1 MKTQVLNIQSIP
13 DNDSLK
19 VWMLIGD
26 KQHQFTFSRRVDQI
40 ANRQLQVISYESDFG
55 ETFKFNQHIVGEVMN
70 LVRQFYK
77 GDTIELPQEVG
88 DLGTPEQALALQK
101 PFKQK
106 VLNNFSTHS
115 SSTDPESIL
124 TDKGLNV
131 YDSKRQEKHLQ
142 FVESFYRRI
151 RGHITGTSEH
161 RSVIRSSTEPRRLM
175 PTGYLSPLP
184 AASTVSSEQQ
194 NNFRPSNCG
203 LAINLASDWDKKQ
216 LPIELKIR
224 FSVFLPKLDLSKA
237 ADRSLRPMWQRFD
250 VSANISST
258 IKDLLDNSPKLAEV
272 NQDITEQ
279 LKNITEAHQAD
290 SLAWLLGL
298 NPTIDDL
305 TEPEV
310 AFAQAENY
318 KALQAEL
325 RQRIANKKRKNKN
338 DNTTAD
344 GEIKLGQVAPVNFKV
359 TVEVQKRN
367 LGGQTRLR
375 LFLRN
380 KSDQIDVF
388 GDPRDTGLFGACL
401 EVKLPKEIWQP
412 IELSRFQIS
421 YQVDSTVP
429 AQGINCTPQSE
440 DINGVVRIW
449 TEFLPIYWQKRLYT
463 AGIQAPFKNL
473 AQAKVDA
480 DLQVL
485 QSILLQ
491 MQKYRDNWQ
500 ALINQKHPQTGGT
513 QHSSDA
519 QKDLDNFQQEI
530 QRFELGIQVLSNP
543 KYAQLRRAFN
553 LMNQTFA
560 EIDDKRKQ
568 RNKSPY
574 ENWRPFQIVYIVSN
588 LAALA
593 ARQWTG
599 DFASNA
605 LAQVDHAAV
614 VHFPTGGGKSEA
626 VMGIILTQAFFDR
639 LRGRNWGVVA
649 WLRYPLRL
657 LTYQQLQRFLD
668 TLVVAD
674 EIRKTQPDLAKTP
687 EFTVGYYG
695 GRDNSPNSLK
705 SVPSEA
711 EKYIGQAKSKM
722 QAAGVQPPK
731 YLTLADVGYYVPSSI
746 QQYRMVMRCPYCGS
760 ENVHTFID
768 SQTKELRHRCGPLNE
783 PLPQGDCGREIPL
796 YIVDEDIYSRLP
808 TLLVGTLD
816 KIANI
821 TFRPAS
827 RTLFGAA
834 SHICSVHGFAAN
846 YTCHKQ
852 GSVGGCTRRDLKLI
866 STPPVDPGIPIIF
879 QDELHLLREELGTFD
894 GHYEALIDAIH
905 QERGANRPKIL
916 AATATIEGAEQ
927 QIRHLY
933 WRELSQFPVRG
944 PAQGRSFYAN
954 EHSRYVTRGF
964 VGLRPTA
971 ANALD
976 ASMAL
981 ILSLRT
987 ELEIIRNEPTKY
999 KVEYGLGSLTDDE
1012 FLQLVDEHNLCCT
1025 YVNSKND
1032 GSDIRR
1038 SINEQVKAVL
1048 REQFGEDKANA
1059 MLPEAITLSGDDG
1072 IDVVKEVL
1080 KQMETPQ
1087 RNLKQDDPERL
1098 SDVVATSLISHGVDI
1113 DRLNLMLFYG
1123 WPNTTAEYIQA
1134 SSRAGRT
1141 FPGLVFILFRPQ
1153 RARERAI
1160 FDYFVKAHEYLDQM
1174 VEAVPIDRFAHNAL
1188 YRTAFGLL
1196 LGRLLHIDGPAT
1208 RPGNQEI
1215 DLAELDKIDKL
1226 RELIHGIG
1234 QGRSAINITA
1244 VINKINAT
1252 LNPDSLPEGEVFQTP
1267 LSLVKNAFLSQIERI
1282 VQNPNESNQ
1291 VTKALAKTDIADD
1304 FRLLLSLRD
1313 VDAGIEIT
1321 GY

>member
-1 MKTQVLNIQSIP
+1 MKTQVLKIQP
-13 DNDSLK
+13 NTDTNLLK
-19 VWMLIGD
+19 VCISIAD
-26 KQHQFTFSRRVDQI
+26 KQHHFTFSRQFNQI
-40 ANRQLQVISYESDFG
+40 ANHQLQIINYDKNFG
-55 ETFKFNQHIVGEVMN
+55 DTFKYNQHIIDEVIS
-70 LVRQFYK
+70 LVRKFFK
-77 GDTIELPQEVG
+77 GDDLTLPQEIG
-88 DLGTPEQALALQK
+88 DFGTPEEALALQK
-101 PFKQK
+101 PFNQS
-106 VLNNFSTHS
+106 ST
-115 SSTDPESIL
+115 TDPESIL

-131 YDSKRQEKHLQ
+131 FDSQRQEQHRQ

-151 RGHITGTSEH
+151 RGHITGTSDH
-161 RSVIRSSTEPRRLM
+161 RSVVTGSTEPRRLM

-194 NNFRPSNCG
+194 NTFRPSNCG
-203 LAINLASDWDKKQ
+203 LVINLAADWNQKQ
-216 LPIELKIR
+216 LPVDLSIR
-224 FSVFLPKLDLSKA
+224 FSVFLPKIDLSKA
-237 ADRSLRPMWQRFD
+237 VDRSLRPMWQRFD
-250 VSANISST
+250 ISANISST
-258 IKDLLDNSPKLAEV
+258 IQDLLDSSLTLAKL

-305 TEPEV
+305 TGPEV

-318 KALQAEL
+318 KALQAQL
-325 RQRIANKKRKNKN
+325 RQRIANKKRNNKN

-359 TVEVQKRN
+359 QVEVQRRS

-380 KSDQIDVF
+380 KSEQIDGF
-388 GDPRDTGLFGACL
+388 GDPRDAGLFGACL
-401 EVKLPKEIWQP
+401 AVKLPKEIWQP

-429 AQGINCTPQSE
+429 AQGINCTPQFE

-449 TEFLPIYWQKRLYT
+449 TEFFPIYWQKRLYT

-473 AQAKVDA
+473 AKADGDA

-491 MQKYRDNWQ
+491 MQEYRNNWQ
-500 ALINQKHPQTGGT
+500 ALINQKHPQTGGN
-513 QHSSDA
+513 QHSANA

-568 RNKSPY
+568 RHKSPY

-605 LAQVDHAAV
+605 LAQVNHAAV

-639 LRGRNWGVVA
+639 LRGRDWGVVA

-711 EKYIGQAKSKM
+711 EKYIGQARKQM
-722 QAAGVQPPK
+722 RAAGVQPPR

-746 QQYRMVMRCPYCGS
+746 QQYRMVMRCPYCGL

-768 SQTKELRHRCGPLNE
+768 PQTKELRHRCGPLNE
-783 PLPQGDCGREIPL
+783 PLPQGACGREIPL

-852 GSVGGCTRRDLKLI
+852 GSVGGCTRRDLKVI
-866 STPPVDPGIPIIF
+866 STPPVDPGIPLIF

-927 QIRHLY
+927 QIKHLY

-976 ASMAL
+976 ATMAL
-981 ILSLRT
+981 ILALRT
-987 ELEIIRNEPTKY
+987 ELEIIRNNPTNY
-999 KVEYGLGSLTDDE
+999 KVEYGLSSLTDDQ
-1012 FLQLVDEHNLCCT
+1012 FLQLVDEHDLCCT

-1038 SINEQVKAVL
+1038 SINEQVKTVL

-1080 KQMETPQ
+1080 KRMETPQ
-1087 RNLKQDDPERL
+1087 RNLKPDDPERL

-1123 WPNTTAEYIQA
+1123 WPSTTAEYIQA

-1141 FPGLVFILFRPQ
+1141 VPGLVFILFRPQ

-1196 LGRLLHIDGPAT
+1196 LGRLLHIDGPMM

-1234 QGRSAINITA
+1234 TGRSPVSLSA
-1244 VINKINAT
+1244 VIHKISTT
-1252 LNPDSLPEGEVFQTP
+1252 LNPTGLAEGEVFQRP
-1267 LSLVKNAFLSQIERI
+1267 LNLVENAFISQIERI
-1282 VQNPNESNQ
+1282 VQDPNESNQ
-1291 VTKALAKTDIADD
+1291 VTSALTKNDIPDD

-1313 VDAGIEIT
+1313 VDAGIRIT

>member
-1 MKTQVLNIQSIP
+1 MKPEDIL
-13 DNDSLK
+13 
-19 VWMLIGD
+19 
-26 KQHQFTFSRRVDQI
+26 
-40 ANRQLQVISYESDFG
+40 SD
-55 ETFKFNQHIVGEVMN
+55 E
-70 LVRQFYK
+70 
-77 GDTIELPQEVG
+77 
-88 DLGTPEQALALQK
+88 
-101 PFKQK
+101 
-106 VLNNFSTHS
+106 
-115 SSTDPESIL
+115 
-124 TDKGLNV
+124 GLNV
-131 YDSKRQEKHLQ
+131 SDSQRQKQHRQ
-142 FVESFYRRI
+142 FVESFYKRI
-151 RGHITGTSEH
+151 RGHITGTSDY
-161 RSVIRSSTEPRRLM
+161 RSLVTGSTEPRRLM

-184 AASTVSSEQQ
+184 AASTVSNEQQ
-194 NNFRPSNCG
+194 NTFRPSNCG
-203 LAINLASDWDKKQ
+203 LVINLAADWNQKQ
-216 LPIELKIR
+216 LLVNLSIR
-224 FSVFLPKLDLSKA
+224 FSIFLPKIDLSKA
-237 ADRSLRPMWQRFD
+237 ADRSLRPIWQRFD
-250 VSANISST
+250 ISANISST
-258 IKDLLDNSPKLAEV
+258 IQDLLIDNSPTLSKL
-272 NQDITEQ
+272 NQ
-279 LKNITEAHQAD
+279 NITEKLNNITEEHQAD
-290 SLAWLLGL
+290 NSAWLLGL
-298 NPTIDDL
+298 KQTIDDL
-305 TEPEV
+305 TGPEV
-310 AFAQAENY
+310 TFAQEKNY
-318 KALQAEL
+318 QELQREL
-325 RQRIANKKRKNKN
+325 RKRIANKKKKNKN
-338 DNTTAD
+338 NNTSTDND
-344 GEIKLGQVAPVNFKV
+344 IQLGQVATVNFKV
-359 TVEVQKRN
+359 TVEAQKRT

-380 KSDQIDVF
+380 KSEKIDGF

-401 EVKLPKEIWQP
+401 EAKLPKEIWQS

-429 AQGINCTPQSE
+429 AQGINCTPQFE
-440 DINGVVRIW
+440 VLNGIVRIW
-449 TEFLPIYWQKRLYT
+449 TEFLPIHWQKRIYT
-463 AGIQAPFKNL
+463 AGIQAPFNNL
-473 AQAKVDA
+473 AKVDGDA
-480 DLQVL
+480 DLLVL

-491 MQKYRDNWQ
+491 MQEYHNNWQ

-513 QHSSDA
+513 QHSADA

-593 ARQWTG
+593 ERQWTG

-626 VMGIILTQAFFDR
+626 VMGVILTQAFFDR
-639 LRGRNWGVVA
+639 LRGRNWGIVS

-687 EFTVGYYG
+687 QFTVGYYG

-711 EKYIGQAKSKM
+711 EKFIGQAKSKM
-722 QAAGVQPPK
+722 QAAGVKPPR

-746 QQYRMVMRCPYCGS
+746 QQYRMVMRCPYCGL
-760 ENVHTFID
+760 ENVHTFVD
-768 SQTKELRHRCGPLNE
+768 LQTKELRHRCGLLNE
-783 PLPQGDCGREIPL
+783 PLPQGACGREIPL
-796 YIVDEDIYSRLP
+796 YIVDEDIYSQLP

-834 SHICSVHGFAAN
+834 SHICSVHGFVAN

-852 GSVGGCTRRDLKLI
+852 NSVGGCTRRDLKVI
-866 STPPVDPGIPIIF
+866 PTPPVDPGIPLIF

-954 EHSRYVTRGF
+954 EHSHYITRGF
-964 VGLRPTA
+964 IGLRPTA

-981 ILSLRT
+981 ILALRT
-987 ELEIIRNEPTKY
+987 ELEIIRNNPTNF
-999 KVEYGLGSLTDDE
+999 KVEYGLSSLTDDK
-1012 FLQLVDEHNLCCT
+1012 FLQLVDEHDLCCT

-1038 SINEQVKAVL
+1038 SINEQVKAEL
-1048 REQFGEDKANA
+1048 RERFGEDKANT

-1080 KQMETPQ
+1080 KRMETSQ
-1087 RNLKQDDPERL
+1087 ISLKSDDPKRL

-1141 FPGLVFILFRPQ
+1141 VPGLVFILFRPQ

-1196 LGRLLHIDGPAT
+1196 LGRLLHIDGPAA
-1208 RPGNQEI
+1208 RPGDQEI
-1215 DLAELDKIDKL
+1215 DVAELDKLDKL
-1226 RELIHGIG
+1226 RELINGIG
-1234 QGRSAINITA
+1234 TARSAISITS
-1244 VINKINAT
+1244 VISKIPTT
-1252 LNPDSLPEGEVFQTP
+1252 LNPSSLPEGEVFQTP
-1267 LSLVKNAFLSQIERI
+1267 LEKVENAFISQIERI
-1282 VQNPNESNQ
+1282 VQDPNESNQ
-1291 VTKALAKTDIADD
+1291 VTSALTKNDIPND

-1313 VDAGIEIT
+1313 VDAGIRIT

>member
-1 MKTQVLNIQSIP
+1 MKTQVLKIQPNTDTNFLNVCMS
-13 DNDSLK
+13 
-19 VWMLIGD
+19 IGD
-26 KQHQFTFSRRVDQI
+26 EQHQFTFSRQFDQI
-40 ANRQLQVISYESDFG
+40 ANRQLQIINYDNNFG
-55 ETFKFNQHIVGEVMN
+55 DTFKYNQHIIGEVMS
-70 LVRQFYK
+70 LVRKFFK
-77 GDTIELPQEVG
+77 GDDLTLPQDIG
-88 DLGTPEQALALQK
+88 DFGTPEEALALQK
-101 PFKQK
+101 PFNQS
-106 VLNNFSTHS
+106 ST
-115 SSTDPESIL
+115 TDPESIL

-131 YDSKRQEKHLQ
+131 FDSQRQEEHRQ

-151 RGHITGTSEH
+151 RGHITGTSDH
-161 RSVIRSSTEPRRLM
+161 RSVVTGSTEPRRLM

-194 NNFRPSNCG
+194 NTFRPSNCG
-203 LAINLASDWDKKQ
+203 LVINLAADWNQKQ
-216 LPIELKIR
+216 LPVDLSIR
-224 FSVFLPKLDLSKA
+224 FSVFLPKIDLSKA
-237 ADRSLRPMWQRFD
+237 VDRSLRPMWQRFD
-250 VSANISST
+250 ISANISST
-258 IKDLLDNSPKLAEV
+258 IQDLLDNSPTLAKL

-305 TEPEV
+305 TGPEV

-318 KALQAEL
+318 KALQAQL
-325 RQRIANKKRKNKN
+325 RQRIANKKRNNKN

-359 TVEVQKRN
+359 QVEAQRRS

-380 KSDQIDVF
+380 KSEQIDGF
-388 GDPRDTGLFGACL
+388 GDPRDTGLFGASL
-401 EVKLPKEIWQP
+401 AVKLPKEIWQP

-429 AQGINCTPQSE
+429 AQGINCTPQFE
-440 DINGVVRIW
+440 EINGVVRIW

-473 AQAKVDA
+473 AKADGDA

-491 MQKYRDNWQ
+491 MQEYRDNWQ

-513 QHSSDA
+513 QHSTDA

-568 RNKSPY
+568 RHKSPY

-639 LRGRNWGVVA
+639 LRGRDWGVVA

-711 EKYIGQAKSKM
+711 EKYIGQARKQM
-722 QAAGVQPPK
+722 QAAGVQPPR

-746 QQYRMVMRCPYCGS
+746 QQYRMVMRCPYCGL

-768 SQTKELRHRCGPLNE
+768 PQTKELRHRCGPLNE
-783 PLPQGDCGREIPL
+783 PLPQGACGREIPL

-852 GSVGGCTRRDLKLI
+852 GSVGGCTRKNLKPI
-866 STPPVDPGIPIIF
+866 STPPVDPGIPLIF

-976 ASMAL
+976 ATMAL
-981 ILSLRT
+981 ILALRT
-987 ELEIIRNEPTKY
+987 ELEIIRNNPTNY
-999 KVEYGLGSLTDDE
+999 KVEYGLSSLTDDQ
-1012 FLQLVDEHNLCCT
+1012 FLRLVDEHDLCCT

-1087 RNLKQDDPERL
+1087 RNLKPDDPERL

-1123 WPNTTAEYIQA
+1123 WPSTTAEYIQA

-1141 FPGLVFILFRPQ
+1141 VPGLVFILFRPQ

-1196 LGRLLHIDGPAT
+1196 LGRLLHIDGPT
-1208 RPGNQEI
+1208 MRPGNQEI

-1234 QGRSAINITA
+1234 TGRSPVSLSA
-1244 VINKINAT
+1244 VIHKISTT
-1252 LNPDSLPEGEVFQTP
+1252 LNPTGLAEGEVFQRP
-1267 LSLVKNAFLSQIERI
+1267 LNLVENAFISQIERI
-1282 VQNPNESNQ
+1282 VQDPNESNQ
-1291 VTKALAKTDIADD
+1291 VTSALTKNDIPDD

-1313 VDAGIEIT
+1313 VDAGIRIT

>member
-1 MKTQVLNIQSIP
+1 MKTQVLKIQP
-13 DNDSLK
+13 NTDTNFLK
-19 VWMLIGD
+19 VCMSIGD
-26 KQHQFTFSRRVDQI
+26 EQHQFTFSRQFDQI
-40 ANRQLQVISYESDFG
+40 ANRQLQIINYDNNFG
-55 ETFKFNQHIVGEVMN
+55 DTFKYNQHIIGEVMS
-70 LVRQFYK
+70 LVRKFFK
-77 GDTIELPQEVG
+77 GDELTLPQEIG
-88 DLGTPEQALALQK
+88 DFGTPEEALALQK
-101 PFKQK
+101 PFNQS
-106 VLNNFSTHS
+106 ST
-115 SSTDPESIL
+115 TDPESIL

-131 YDSKRQEKHLQ
+131 FDSQRQEQHRQ

-151 RGHITGTSEH
+151 RGHITGTSDH
-161 RSVIRSSTEPRRLM
+161 RSVVTGSTEPRRLM

-194 NNFRPSNCG
+194 NTFRPSNCG
-203 LAINLASDWDKKQ
+203 LVINLAADWNQKQ
-216 LPIELKIR
+216 LPVDLSIR
-224 FSVFLPKLDLSKA
+224 FSVFLPKIDLSKTV
-237 ADRSLRPMWQRFD
+237 DRSLRPMWQRFD
-250 VSANISST
+250 ISANISST
-258 IKDLLDNSPKLAEV
+258 IQDLLDSSLTLAKL

-305 TEPEV
+305 TGPEV

-318 KALQAEL
+318 KALQAQL
-325 RQRIANKKRKNKN
+325 RQRIANKKRNNKN

-359 TVEVQKRN
+359 QVEAQRRS

-380 KSDQIDVF
+380 KSEQIDGF
-388 GDPRDTGLFGACL
+388 GDPRDTGLFGASL
-401 EVKLPKEIWQP
+401 AVKLPKEIWQP

-429 AQGINCTPQSE
+429 AQGINCTPQFE
-440 DINGVVRIW
+440 EINGVVRIW

-473 AQAKVDA
+473 AKADGDA

-491 MQKYRDNWQ
+491 MQEYRDNWQ

-513 QHSSDA
+513 QHSTDA

-568 RNKSPY
+568 RHKSPY

-639 LRGRNWGVVA
+639 LRGRDWGVVA

-705 SVPSEA
+705 SVPDEV
-711 EKYIGQAKSKM
+711 EKYKGQARKQM

-746 QQYRMVMRCPYCGS
+746 QQYRMVMRCPYCGL

-768 SQTKELRHRCGPLNE
+768 PQTKELRHRCGPLNE
-783 PLPQGDCGREIPL
+783 PLPQGACGREIPL

-852 GSVGGCTRRDLKLI
+852 GSVGGCTRKNLKLI
-866 STPPVDPGIPIIF
+866 STPPVDPGIPLIF

-964 VGLRPTA
+964 IGLRPTA

-976 ASMAL
+976 ASMSL
-981 ILSLRT
+981 ILALRT
-987 ELEIIRNEPTKY
+987 ELEIIRNNPTNY
-999 KVEYGLGSLTDDE
+999 KVEYGLSSLTDDQ
-1012 FLQLVDEHNLCCT
+1012 FLQLVDEHDLCCT

-1080 KQMETPQ
+1080 KRMETPQ
-1087 RNLKQDDPERL
+1087 RNLKPDDPERL

-1123 WPNTTAEYIQA
+1123 WTSTTAEYIQA

-1141 FPGLVFILFRPQ
+1141 VPGLVFILFRPQ

-1196 LGRLLHIDGPAT
+1196 LGRLLHIDGPMT

-1226 RELIHGIG
+1226 RDLIHGIG
-1234 QGRSAINITA
+1234 TGRSPVSLSA
-1244 VINKINAT
+1244 VIHKISTT
-1252 LNPDSLPEGEVFQTP
+1252 LNPSGLAEGEVFQRP
-1267 LSLVKNAFLSQIERI
+1267 LNLVENAFLSQIERI
-1282 VQNPNESNQ
+1282 VQDPNESNQ
-1291 VTKALAKTDIADD
+1291 VTSALTKNDIPDD

-1313 VDAGIEIT
+1313 VDAGIRIT

>member
-1 MKTQVLNIQSIP
+1 MKTQVLKIEPNT
-13 DNDSLK
+13 DTNFLK
-19 VWMLIGD
+19 VCMSIGD
-26 KQHQFTFSRRVDQI
+26 KQQQFTFSRQFDQI
-40 ANRQLQVISYESDFG
+40 ANRQLQIINYDKNFG
-55 ETFKFNQHIVGEVMN
+55 ETFKYNQHIIGEVMS
-70 LVRQFYK
+70 LVRKFFK
-77 GDTIELPQEVG
+77 GDNLALPQEIG
-88 DLGTPEQALALQK
+88 DFGTPEEALALQK
-101 PFKQK
+101 PFNQ
-106 VLNNFSTHS
+106 S
-115 SSTDPESIL
+115 SKTDPESIL

-131 YDSKRQEKHLQ
+131 FDSQRQEQHRQ

-151 RGHITGTSEH
+151 RGHITGTSDH
-161 RSVIRSSTEPRRLM
+161 RSVVTGSTEPRRLM

-194 NNFRPSNCG
+194 NTFRPSNCG
-203 LAINLASDWDKKQ
+203 LVINLAADWNQKQ
-216 LPIELKIR
+216 LPVDLSIR
-224 FSVFLPKLDLSKA
+224 FSVFLPKIDLSKA
-237 ADRSLRPMWQRFD
+237 VDRSLRPMWQRFD
-250 VSANISST
+250 ISANISST
-258 IKDLLDNSPKLAEV
+258 IQDLLDSSLTLAKL

-305 TEPEV
+305 TGPEV

-318 KALQAEL
+318 KALQAQL
-325 RQRIANKKRKNKN
+325 RQRIANKKRNNKN

-359 TVEVQKRN
+359 QVEAQRRS

-380 KSDQIDVF
+380 KSKQIDGF
-388 GDPRDTGLFGACL
+388 GDPRDAGLFGACL
-401 EVKLPKEIWQP
+401 AVKLPKEIWQP

-429 AQGINCTPQSE
+429 AQGINCTPQFE

-449 TEFLPIYWQKRLYT
+449 TEFFPIYWQKRLYT

-473 AQAKVDA
+473 AKADGDA

-491 MQKYRDNWQ
+491 MQEYRNNWQ
-500 ALINQKHPQTGGT
+500 ALINQKHPQTGGN
-513 QHSSDA
+513 QHSADA

-530 QRFELGIQVLSNP
+530 QRFELGIQALSNP

-639 LRGRNWGVVA
+639 LRGRDWGVVA

-711 EKYIGQAKSKM
+711 EKYIGQARKQM
-722 QAAGVQPPK
+722 QAAGVQPPR

-746 QQYRMVMRCPYCGS
+746 QQYRMVMRCPYCGL

-768 SQTKELRHRCGPLNE
+768 PQTKELRHRCGSLNE
-783 PLPQGDCGREIPL
+783 PLPQGACGREIPL

-852 GSVGGCTRRDLKLI
+852 GSVGGCTRKNLKPI
-866 STPPVDPGIPIIF
+866 STPPVDPGIPLIF

-981 ILSLRT
+981 ILALRT

-999 KVEYGLGSLTDDE
+999 KVEYGLSSLTDDE
-1012 FLQLVDEHNLCCT
+1012 FLQLVDEHDLCCT

-1087 RNLKQDDPERL
+1087 RNLKPDDPERL

-1123 WPNTTAEYIQA
+1123 WPSTTAEYIQA

-1141 FPGLVFILFRPQ
+1141 VPSLVFILFRPQ

-1196 LGRLLHIDGPAT
+1196 LGRLLHIDGPMM

-1234 QGRSAINITA
+1234 TGRSPVSLSA
-1244 VINKINAT
+1244 VIHKISTT
-1252 LNPDSLPEGEVFQTP
+1252 LNPTALAEGEVFQRP
-1267 LSLVKNAFLSQIERI
+1267 LNLVENAFRSQIERI
-1282 VQNPNESNQ
+1282 VQDPNESNH
-1291 VTKALAKTDIADD
+1291 VTSALTKNDIPDD

-1313 VDAGIEIT
+1313 VDAGIRIT

>member
-1 MKTQVLNIQSIP
+1 MKTQVLKIQP
-13 DNDSLK
+13 NTDTNLLK
-19 VWMLIGD
+19 VCISIAD
-26 KQHQFTFSRRVDQI
+26 KQHHFTFSRQFNQI
-40 ANRQLQVISYESDFG
+40 ANHQLQIINYDKNFG
-55 ETFKFNQHIVGEVMN
+55 DTFKYNQHIIDEVIS
-70 LVRQFYK
+70 LVRKFFK
-77 GDTIELPQEVG
+77 GDDLTLPQEIG
-88 DLGTPEQALALQK
+88 DFGTPEEALALQK
-101 PFKQK
+101 PFNQS
-106 VLNNFSTHS
+106 ST
-115 SSTDPESIL
+115 TDPESIL

-131 YDSKRQEKHLQ
+131 FDSQRQEQHRQ

-151 RGHITGTSEH
+151 RGHITGTSDH
-161 RSVIRSSTEPRRLM
+161 RSVVTGSTQPRRLM

-194 NNFRPSNCG
+194 NTFRPSNCG
-203 LAINLASDWDKKQ
+203 LVINLAADWNQKQ
-216 LPIELKIR
+216 LPVDLSIR
-224 FSVFLPKLDLSKA
+224 FSVFLPKIDLSKA
-237 ADRSLRPMWQRFD
+237 VDRSLRPMWQRFD
-250 VSANISST
+250 IGANISST
-258 IKDLLDNSPKLAEV
+258 IQDLLDNSSTLAKI

-279 LKNITEAHQAD
+279 LNNITETHQAD

-298 NPTIDDL
+298 DQTIINNL
-305 TEPEV
+305 TESEV

-318 KALQAEL
+318 QALKTQL
-325 RQRIANKKRKNKN
+325 SQRIANKKRNNKN
-338 DNTTAD
+338 DKATAD
-344 GEIKLGQVAPVNFKV
+344 DEIKLGQIAPIYFKV
-359 TVEVQKRN
+359 QVEAQRRT

-380 KSDQIDVF
+380 KSEKIDSF
-388 GDPRDTGLFGACL
+388 ADPRDTGLFGASL
-401 EVKLPKEIWQP
+401 AVKLPKEIWQP
-412 IELSRFQIS
+412 IELSRFQVS

-473 AQAKVDA
+473 AQANGDA

-491 MQKYRDNWQ
+491 MQEYRNNWQ

-513 QHSSDA
+513 QHSADA

-639 LRGRNWGVVA
+639 LRGRDWGVVA

-705 SVPSEA
+705 SVPDEA
-711 EKYIGQAKSKM
+711 QKYIGRATKEM
-722 QAAGVQPPK
+722 QDRGIKPLFK
-731 YLTLADVGYYVPSSI
+731 YLTLAEVGEHVPESI
-746 QQYRMVMRCPYCGS
+746 QQYRMVMRCPYCGL

-768 SQTKELRHRCGPLNE
+768 PQTKELRHRCGSLNE
-783 PLPQGDCGREIPL
+783 PLPQGACGREIPL

-852 GSVGGCTRRDLKLI
+852 DSVGGCTRRDLKVI
-866 STPPVDPGIPIIF
+866 STPPVDPGIPLIF

-954 EHSRYVTRGF
+954 EHSLYITRGF

-976 ASMAL
+976 ATMAL
-981 ILSLRT
+981 ILALRT

-999 KVEYGLGSLTDDE
+999 KVEYGLGSLTDDQ
-1012 FLQLVDEHNLCCT
+1012 FLRLVDEHDLCCT

-1087 RNLKQDDPERL
+1087 INLKPDDPERL

-1123 WPNTTAEYIQA
+1123 WPSTTAEYIQA

-1141 FPGLVFILFRPQ
+1141 VPGLVFILFRPQ

-1196 LGRLLHIDGPAT
+1196 LGRLLHIDAPAA
-1208 RPGNQEI
+1208 RPGKQEI
-1215 DLAELDKIDKL
+1215 DIADLDKIDKL
-1226 RELIHGIG
+1226 RDLIHGIG
-1234 QGRSAINITA
+1234 IGRSAINLTA
-1244 VINKINAT
+1244 VVNNISTTI
-1252 LNPDSLPEGEVFQTP
+1252 NPDNLPEGEVFQTA
-1267 LSLVKNAFLSQIERI
+1267 LSLLENAFISQIERI
-1282 VQNPNESNQ
+1282 VQDPNESNQ
-1291 VTKALAKTDIADD
+1291 VTNALTKNDIPND
-1304 FRLLLSLRD
+1304 FRLLLSLRN
-1313 VDAGIEIT
+1313 VDTGIRIT